1 VRPVIAEEATTM
13 RVLVAVGSRHGAT
26 REIGDEVAQ
35 VLARAGHTVD
45 VVHPDEVTDVGAYGA
60 VVLGS
65 AVYAGRL
72 LPSVRALVHRCA
84 AGLGETSVW
93 VFWSGPVGVPL
104 RPQEEPGETERLLRL
119 LRPRGR
125 KVFAGRIAMDELGM
139 AERALVRMLGVAPGD
154 HRDFAEVQRWAG
166 SIAEELAAERPS
178 ARPGVTA
185 PVGEPGGAVRSAGR
199 HAVASR

>member
-1 VRPVIAEEATTM
+1 M
-13 RVLVAVGSRHGAT
+13 RVLVTVGSRHGAT
-26 REIGDEVAQ
+26 REIGEEVAQ

-45 VVHPDEVTDVGAYGA
+45 VVHPDEVTDVGSYGA

-84 AGLGETSVW
+84 GDLGETSVW

-104 RPQEEPGETERLLRL
+104 QPQEEPGETERLLRL
-119 LRPRGR
+119 VRPRGR
-125 KVFAGRIAMDELGM
+125 KVFAGRIALHDLGL

-154 HRDFAEVQRWAG
+154 YRDFADVQRWAR
-166 SIAEELAAERPS
+166 SIAEELAADES
-178 ARPGVTA
+178 ATLVPR
-185 PVGEPGGAVRSAGR
+185 
-199 HAVASR
+199 